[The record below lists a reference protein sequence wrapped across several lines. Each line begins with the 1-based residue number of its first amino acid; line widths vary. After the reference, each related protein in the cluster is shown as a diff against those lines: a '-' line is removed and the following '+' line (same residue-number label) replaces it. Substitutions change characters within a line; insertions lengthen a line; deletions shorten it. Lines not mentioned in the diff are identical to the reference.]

1 MIFLGLFSHV
11 GLGLVLMIFSCS
23 GGLVE
28 DRDFV

>member
-1 MIFLGLFSHV
+1 MIFLGWFSYV
-11 GLGLVLMIFSCS
+11 GLSLMIFSCS